1 MTGKI
6 GHGMYVSA
14 AAHAGVVLVLLL
26 GLAAPRA
33 FPEQQPDAI
42 EVEVLTPQ
50 EAAKETQP
58 PSAGRDLQQQS
69 APEKS
74 EQQPREQEASKQE
87 AAKQE
92 AAKQEQRPEDVRP
105 VPPPGASL
113 PAAAAAPPSPPPP
126 PEPAPNT
133 TFSAF
138 DTAALASLYNLRL
151 PTDGFDAPA
160 TETAKLTGEQ
170 SAAFRAQLRRCWRQ
184 PSGVPASSRAR
195 VVIRVSFTPEGAL
208 AAEPSLVE
216 ASASRDG
223 PAIYK
228 AAVQALSQC
237 APYLM
242 LPRDRYREWRVL
254 DVPFTSKD
262 LAGG

>member
-1 MTGKI
+1 VTGKI

-33 FPEQQPDAI
+33 FPEQPPDAI

-69 APEKS
+69 GPEKS

-92 AAKQEQRPEDVRP
+92 QRPEDVSP
-105 VPPPGASL
+105 VPPPGASM
-113 PAAAAAPPSPPPP
+113 PAAAAAPPSPSPSPPPP

-184 PSGVPASSRAR
+184 PAGVPASSRAR
-195 VVIRVSFTPEGAL
+195 VVIRVSFTPEGTL

-242 LPRDRYREWRVL
+242 LPRERYREWRVL